1 MVDAGGSSWHES
13 NRGVSCYLA
22 IYFALFVFTMVL
34 AKWLHDRPKLSSFV
48 PEAAM
53 IILVGILVGFLFN
66 LAGGN
71 EEAQVDGEE
80 PMGMADSVLSFSPTV
95 FFVVLVS
102 GGDTISQK
110 QSWSFRMIQS

>member
-1 MVDAGGSSWHES
+1 
-13 NRGVSCYLA
+13 
-22 IYFALFVFTMVL
+22 MVL